1 MSSLESVNFSFM
13 STPFKAVIP
22 YLKKYR
28 YRYFAGLACLVI
40 VDAAQVLIP
49 RFIKQAVDLI
59 SEGVFEM
66 KDIYALALSMIL
78 TAAAISVGRF
88 LWRFFIIGASR
99 SIETEMRD
107 KFFAHIMGLS
117 GTFFQK
123 NKTGDLMARATNDI
137 GAVRQSLGMGFVSF
151 VDAVFM
157 SAMIL
162 IAMFAGNFK
171 VALYSIVPLPLISI
185 LIFFFG
191 KLVGGRFK
199 RVQEVFSKM
208 SDVAQETM
216 AGMRVV
222 KAFVKEGYFTQKF
235 AGTNEEYSAAS
246 MSLVRVFGLFF
257 PLVSFLAGLST
268 LILLAAGGSAVIGN
282 SMSAGDIVAM
292 LAYLEMLIWPLIG
305 AGFTV
310 NTIQRGG
317 ASLKRLS
324 EVMDTIADIDSPA
337 DAVTR
342 KPEGRLHISGLDFTY
357 PGMGKPALAGI
368 SLDLEKGQTLGILGR
383 VGSGKSTLL
392 KLLPRLVDPPGERI
406 YLDGVDIRR
415 YDLAVLRGA
424 FGFVPQDS
432 FLFSDTVEE
441 NIRFGKEGLS
451 SERFAR
457 VAAISTIDRDIATF
471 PAGWKTI
478 VGEKGLTLSGG
489 QKQRVAISRALAAD
503 PEILVLDDAL
513 SAVDTET
520 EEKILAALLEERRGR
535 TNILVSHRVST
546 LRHADR
552 VIVLDGGSMIQSGT
566 HEELLADQGGFYA
579 EIAGLQELESGM
591 GTDGKMPDPRDA
603 DCTPNGKGA

>member
-1 MSSLESVNFSFM
+1 M
-13 STPFKAVIP
+13 STPFKAIGP
-22 YLKKYR
+22 YLKKHKLR
-28 YRYFAGLACLVI
+28 YIAGITCLVI

-49 RFIKQAVDLI
+49 RFIKAAVDLV
-59 SEGVFEM
+59 SEGVFDM
-66 KDIYALALSMIL
+66 VDIFRLALYMIL
-78 TAAAISVGRF
+78 TAAAISAGRF

-99 SIETEMRD
+99 RIETEMRD
-107 KFFAHIMGLS
+107 RFFAHILGLS
-117 GTFFQK
+117 GGFFQK

-137 GAVRQSLGMGFVSF
+137 GAVRQALGMGFVSF

-162 IAMFAGNFK
+162 VAMFAGNFK
-171 VALYSIVPLPLISI
+171 VALYSIIPLPFISI

-191 KLVGGRFK
+191 RMVGGRFK

-222 KAFVKEGYFTQKF
+222 KAFVKEEHFTGEF
-235 AGTNEEYSAAS
+235 ARTNDEYSFAT

-268 LILLAAGGSAVIGN
+268 LILLAVGGSSVIGN
-282 SMSAGDIVAM
+282 TMSAGDIVAM
-292 LAYLEMLIWPLIG
+292 LAYLEMLIWPLMG

-324 EVMDTIADIDSPA
+324 EIMDTVPDIDSPEG
-337 DAVTR
+337 AVT
-342 KPEGRLHISGLDFTY
+342 KTPEGRLSIAGLDFSY
-357 PGMGKPALAGI
+357 PGIEKPALAGI
-368 SLDLEKGQTLGILGR
+368 SLDLEKGRTLGILGR

-392 KLLPRLVDPPGERI
+392 KLLPRLVDPPPGTI
-406 YLDGVDIRR
+406 FLDGIDIRL
-415 YDLAVLRGA
+415 YDLGILRKA

-441 NIRFGKEGLS
+441 NIRFGGEDLS
-451 SERFAR
+451 AERFAR
-457 VAAISTIDRDIATF
+457 IAAISTIDRDIATF
-471 PAGWKTI
+471 PAGWKTV

-503 PEILVLDDAL
+503 PEVLVLDDAL

-520 EEKILAALLEERRGR
+520 EEKILAALLDERRGR
-535 TNILVSHRVST
+535 TNIIVSHRVST
-546 LRHADR
+546 LRHADHI
-552 VIVLDGGSMIQSGT
+552 VVLDGGVVTQSGS
-566 HEELLADQGGFYA
+566 HEELLMDQAGFYA
-579 EIAGLQELESGM
+579 EIARLQELESGA
-591 GTDGKMPDPRDA
+591 GSENQSSDGKGK
-603 DCTPNGKGA
+603 DCAPSGKGA